1 MSSRP
6 PQSLLRGVSL
16 LMSGRMLNRI
26 LGVGREVLTA
36 ALFGS
41 SAAMDAFNLAF
52 TVVTSMRQFFAEQ
65 FLTPII
71 PTFFQRRQESGETA
85 AVQSLRYITT
95 RLNLI
100 SIGICAL
107 VFIGSKQIIQW
118 IAPGF
123 QPDQVHLAGTLIRW
137 FAVGGVGFILHRYY
151 SGIYMCFFRY
161 TMISFAPLLMNVGA
175 ILAMIFFAAQYG
187 VLSLAAG
194 FSLGFLAFFLLQA
207 AGIPQRRKILSPRW
221 GRGDPGVRLYAV
233 LLTPLF
239 VSVFTEQIQLFIDR
253 SLASGLPAGALSAQ
267 GYALRLIRTSSDIW
281 LGTFGVAV
289 FPIFSELAAKE
300 QKEKLAHHFS
310 LSLQAVILFLFMTG
324 AVMIS
329 LALPTVRILLER
341 GAFTAQDSLATARLL
356 VYYTVAYIAQAF
368 VVVIVRGLHAYKDT
382 KRPMLATILSVAIM
396 ILFDFILIRPM
407 GITGLAL
414 ATGIGYTTN
423 MILVYLFFSRHL
435 TPAHTRSNLKIA
447 FLASAL
453 VVPIGWLMKTG
464 WSILEEAHILVGF
477 LTRLSGL
484 VLFAAAGTAL
494 YVLALRLLR
503 VEAYEYAHNKIKAK
517 LISFFSQERDDHD
530 A

>member
-1 MSSRP
+1 MSTRP

-16 LMSGRMLNRI
+16 LMSGRMLNRF

-36 ALFGS
+36 AFFGS

-52 TVVTSMRQFFAEQ
+52 TIVTSMRQFFAEQ

-71 PTFFQRRQESGETA
+71 PTFFQRRQDGGEAA
-85 AVQSLRYITT
+85 AVQSLSSITT

-100 SIGICAL
+100 SIGICAVIFL
-107 VFIGSKQIIQW
+107 GSKQIIQW

-123 QPDQVHLAGTLIRW
+123 QPEQVRLAAVLIRW

-187 VLSLAAG
+187 VISLAAG

-207 AGIPQRRKILSPRW
+207 AGIPHRREILSPRW
-221 GRGDPGVRLYAV
+221 GRGDPGVHLYAV

-300 QKEKLAHHFS
+300 RQDELAHHFS
-310 LSLQAVILFLFMTG
+310 LALQAVILFLFLTG

-341 GAFTAQDSLATARLL
+341 GAFTAQDSLQTARLL
-356 VYYTVAYIAQAF
+356 IYYTVAYVAQAF

-382 KRPMLATILSVAIM
+382 KHPMMATIISVAVM

-423 MILVYLFFSRHL
+423 LILVYLFFSRHL
-435 TPAHTRSNLKIA
+435 TSAHTKNNLKIA
-447 FLASAL
+447 LLAFFLVL
-453 VVPIGWLMKTG
+453 PIGLMMKTG
-464 WSILEEAHILVGF
+464 WSFLEKAHLLTGF
-477 LTRLSGL
+477 LAQLSAL
-484 VLFAAAGTAL
+484 AIFTATGTLL
-494 YVLALRLLR
+494 YILALRLLR
-503 VEAYEYAHNKIKAK
+503 VEAYEYAHNKIKTK
-517 LISFFSQERDDHD
+517 LIKFFSQPSGKSD

>member
-1 MSSRP
+1 
-6 PQSLLRGVSL
+6 
-16 LMSGRMLNRI
+16 MLNRF

-36 ALFGS
+36 AFFGS

-71 PTFFQRRQESGETA
+71 PTFFQRRQEGGETA

-100 SIGICAL
+100 SIGIC
-107 VFIGSKQIIQW
+107 VVIFIGSKQIIRW

-123 QPDQVHLAGTLIRW
+123 QPEQVHLAGTLIRW

-161 TMISFAPLLMNVGA
+161 TMISFAPLLMNIGA

-187 VLSLAAG
+187 VISLAAG

-207 AGIPQRRKILSPRW
+207 AGIPHRREILSPRW
-221 GRGDPGVRLYAV
+221 GKGDPGVRLYAI
-233 LLTPLF
+233 LLAPLF
-239 VSVFTEQIQLFIDR
+239 ISVFTEQIQLFIDR

-300 QKEKLAHHFS
+300 QREELARHFS
-310 LSLQAVILFLFMTG
+310 LALQAVILFLFMTG

-341 GAFTAQDSLATARLL
+341 GEFTAQDSLVTARLL

-368 VVVIVRGLHAYKDT
+368 VVVIVRGLHAHKDT
-382 KRPMLATILSVAIM
+382 RRPMLATMISVAIM

-407 GITGLAL
+407 GISGLAL
-414 ATGIGYTTN
+414 ATAIGYSTN
-423 MILVYLFFSRHL
+423 MILVYLFFSKHL
-435 TPAHTRSNLKIA
+435 TPAHTRNNLKIA
-447 FLASAL
+447 LLAFAL
-453 VVPIGWLMKTG
+453 VLPIGWLMKTG
-464 WSILEEAHILVGF
+464 WSHLEEAQILVGF
-477 LTRLSGL
+477 FAQLAGL
-484 VLFAAAGTAL
+484 VLFTATGTGL
-494 YVLALRLLR
+494 YILALRLLHI
-503 VEAYEYAHNKIKAK
+503 EAYEYAYNKIKTK
-517 LISFFSQERDDHD
+517 LISYFSQPSEKRD